1 MTYPVCS
8 SPVRQ
13 MCSLTIHSI
22 MHVTHYDDKLLKAII
37 LGFPGQL
44 SHQSGGLHGRTENS
58 GGALLVT
65 SASLSLLTAMPCGV
79 RTSADI
85 SWFKSRD
92 VDSRLMT
99 TEVDDEI
106 SVDGNVTSS
115 IVFSTTCSSSLSLRL
130 NSP

>member
-1 MTYPVCS
+1 MY
-8 SPVRQ
+8 
-13 MCSLTIHSI
+13 
-22 MHVTHYDDKLLKAII
+22 VTHYDGKLLKAII

-44 SHQSGGLHGRTENS
+44 AHQSGGLHGRTENS

-65 SASLSLLTAMPCGV
+65 SASRSLLTAMPCGV